1 MDQTSTARIPL
12 QSPGQSRVLDGLSG
26 QIGKIAPTALNETRR
41 AFQPHR
47 QDGADCFQ

>member
-12 QSPGQSRVLDGLSG
+12 QSPGQSRVLDGLSD
-26 QIGKIAPTALNETRR
+26 QIGKIAPTALNRLDELSE
-41 AFQPHR
+41 PHR